1 MELYDT
7 TMSNYYRGAQCI
19 ILVYDISS
27 EDSFEYICK
36 EYIKNIQY
44 KHTAHLVVLRNK
56 IDLEKTLEVEITK
69 ERELDKFSNSVLGKP
84 LGKALK
90 RTINGEEKFQIFD
103 VSGKENIGI
112 EDFFRVELTAIL
124 KYTDPTKLRGD
135 IFQKACDVEKEK
147 KRKCCW

>member
-1 MELYDT
+1 
-7 TMSNYYRGAQCI
+7 MSNYYRGAQCI

-36 EYIKNIQY
+36 EYIKNIQH

-56 IDLEKTLEVEITK
+56 IDLEETREVEITK

-124 KYTDPTKLRGD
+124 KYTDPTELRGD

-147 KRKCCW
+147 ERKCCWWIN